1 MAHDPDTDASAQP
14 APSGATAPAAPELPP
29 QSPPPS
35 TPRSPVWMRVALA
48 VSLAANMAIAGVVI
62 GAVFHDRDGRAEAAS
77 RTAGLGLWG
86 PAFDRD
92 DRAALRRAYDRDG
105 PARSAPP
112 RADRADRVALV
123 AALRAD
129 PFDPAA
135 IEAINARLLARSQE
149 RGAHGMA
156 LVGAHVAGLDRA
168 RRLIMADR
176 LEARLTRAGGK
187 PERD

>member
-1 MAHDPDTDASAQP
+1 
-14 APSGATAPAAPELPP
+14 
-29 QSPPPS
+29 
-35 TPRSPVWMRVALA
+35 MRVALA
-48 VSLAANMAIAGVVI
+48 VSLAANLAIAGVVI
-62 GAVFHDRDGRAEAAS
+62 GTVVHDRDARTEAAS
-77 RTAGLGLWG
+77 RTVGLGAWG

-92 DRAALRRAYDRDG
+92 DRAALRRAYDRYG
-105 PARSAPP
+105 AARPAPP
-112 RADRADRVALV
+112 HTDRADRIALV

-149 RGAHGMA
+149 RGARGMA
-156 LVGAHVAGLDRA
+156 LIGAHVAGLDRA

-187 PERD
+187 PDRD